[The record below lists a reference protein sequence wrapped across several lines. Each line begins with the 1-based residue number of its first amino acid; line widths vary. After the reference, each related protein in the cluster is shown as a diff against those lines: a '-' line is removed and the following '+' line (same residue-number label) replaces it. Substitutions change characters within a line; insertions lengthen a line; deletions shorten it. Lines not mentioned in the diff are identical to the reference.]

1 MDNQHE
7 DVQIRASLETL
18 AHQVSENLHLQ
29 LRSLRAALD
38 RQLASVEAALDEA
51 GHTATI
57 DAAVKHL
64 SHASSERADHA
75 RKQAETAAAQ
85 ALAAIE
91 TELRARLTSEIANGT
106 SLRAALD
113 AAKKDVDSAQNR
125 AGRAEAAQRAAE
137 AQHGETLAEH
147 KKLTTSLE
155 AAQAQIAELQITLKN
170 AQREVETKTATLAAV
185 ERQVH
190 ELSIERADLMERIK
204 SLTSAK
210 AAAEAQCQQLESV
223 SQKLSGALSQMLRER
238 EPGRAATPVAAQ
250 VIAPH
255 KEFAKPAPVKVAPAA
270 AKSAPLPSPSPNP
283 APVDV
288 ASIPKKPLQFSE
300 KARDAKRVKVRRG
313 IDVNVDGIPGEL
325 VDLSIGGAQAILRQA
340 VKPNQLV
347 RLVVPTA
354 TGQLVCKG
362 RIVWVVYE
370 QPGTS
375 LSVYR
380 TGVKFADVDEPTI
393 ENFMNDYSEKAPMQR
408 QHSSDVA

>member
-1 MDNQHE
+1 MDKQHE

-51 GHTATI
+51 GHAATV

-64 SHASSERADHA
+64 SHASAERADHA
-75 RKQAETAAAQ
+75 RKQAEAAAAQ
-85 ALAAIE
+85 ALSAIE
-91 TELRARLTSEIANGT
+91 SELRARLTSEIANST
-106 SLRAALD
+106 ALRAALD

-125 AGRAEAAQRAAE
+125 AVRAEAAQRAAE
-137 AQHGETLAEH
+137 AQHGETISEH
-147 KKLTTSLE
+147 KTLTTSLE
-155 AAQAQIAELQITLKN
+155 GAQAQVAELQTKWKN
-170 AQREVETKTATLAAV
+170 AQREVETKSSTLAAV

-204 SLTSAK
+204 SITAAK

-238 EPGRAATPVAAQ
+238 EPGRAATLAATPV
-250 VIAPH
+250 ISPL
-255 KEFAKPAPVKVAPAA
+255 KEFAKPAPVKVAPVV
-270 AKSAPLPSPSPNP
+270 KSAPPPPPSPP
-283 APVDV
+283 APVELTT
-288 ASIPKKPLQFSE
+288 AAKKPLQFSE

-340 VKPNQLV
+340 VKPNQLI

-354 TGQLVCKG
+354 TGQLICKG

-380 TGVKFADVDEPTI
+380 TGVKFTDVDETAI
-393 ENFMNDYSEKAPMQR
+393 ETFMNDYSEKAPMQR